1 MTAALAA
8 PPKRRLMATAERIWK
23 VFILLVL
30 GGFFFRRCFLLHEN
44 VTEVRL
50 ETTVQVDEES
60 GLVIYMP
67 THTKFPLAS

>member
-30 GGFFFRRCFLLHEN
+30 GGFFFSQVLL
-44 VTEVRL
+44 VT
-50 ETTVQVDEES
+50 
-60 GLVIYMP
+60 
-67 THTKFPLAS
+67 